1 MITFKDQPLAEIA
14 DWVVAEVI
22 QVKDICYEVVP
33 GYLPANAVHELLIE
47 QGNDDRTLQRT
58 DNEFRKIR
66 SSIPQEQTIKIQSGP
81 TNNPTATF

>member
-33 GYLPANAVHELLIE
+33 GYLPSNAVHKLLIE

-66 SSIPQEQTIKIQSGP
+66 ISIPQERTIKIQSGP